1 MSADGGRSIEQ
12 IEAEIATTRER
23 LADTIDQL
31 AYRAQ
36 PKTIARTQ
44 VQSAQVALTEA
55 TRNPDGSLRTERL
68 TTWLA
73 ATAAVLLAIG
83 LLRRRLS

>member
-1 MSADGGRSIEQ
+1 MSADGGRSIQQ

-23 LADTIDQL
+23 LAGTIDQL

-36 PKTIARTQ
+36 PKQIARRQ
-44 VQSAQVALTEA
+44 ARSAQVAFADA
-55 TRNPDGSLRTERL
+55 TRNPDGSLRTERI
-68 TTWLA
+68 TAALA